1 MRERRWRTFSAA
13 CEEITMPRLLLLLPT
28 RTYRAEAFLA
38 AARCLHVSVTIGRGR
53 RPEELTNSPDELL
66 PLDVR
71 DPQAAAPIAAAF
83 ARQHPLDAVIGVDDV
98 TAVTA
103 AVIAQAI
110 GLPHNSVASVTAAS
124 NKRRMRELLSEQGVL
139 VPRHNVFPLD
149 GDPQEFATQ
158 VAYPCV
164 VKPLILSASCGV
176 IRANDEE
183 EFRRAFRR
191 VGALL
196 TNLGLVERDEQAR
209 WILVEDFVPGIEV
222 ALEGLLTQGALQSL
236 AMFDKP
242 DPLNGPFF
250 EETIYVTP
258 SRLPADVQ
266 QDIISC
272 AARTATAL
280 GLREGPVHGEF
291 RVNEKGVWVIE
302 LAARTIG
309 GHCSST
315 LNFASGMSLEE
326 LILRHALRMPLP
338 PLTRQEQAAGV
349 MMLPIPFGGRLREVR
364 GQAEARAVPGVEE
377 LTITAEPGDELVPL
391 PEGTRYLGFLLA
403 RGKTPEEVEQS
414 LRDAHRRLTVVI
426 AVPPLGQDSSSPSS
440 LQSRTMNF

>member
-1 MRERRWRTFSAA
+1 
-13 CEEITMPRLLLLLPT
+13 MPRLLLLLPT

-38 AARCLHVSVTIGRGR
+38 AARHLHVSVTIGSERP
-53 RPEELTNSPDELL
+53 PEELTNSAGDVL

-71 DPQAAAPIAAAF
+71 DPQAAAPIAGAF
-83 ARQHPLDAVIGVDDV
+83 ARQHPIDAVIGVDDV

-103 AVIAQAI
+103 AAIAQAI
-110 GLPHNSVASVTAAS
+110 GLPHNSVASVTAAR
-124 NKRRMRELLSEQGVL
+124 NKRQMRELLSGQGIP
-139 VPRHNVFPLD
+139 VPRHKVFPLD
-149 GDPQEFATQ
+149 GDPREFAKQ
-158 VAYPCV
+158 VVYPCV

-183 EFRRAFRR
+183 EFSGAFRR
-191 VGALL
+191 VGTLL
-196 TNLGLVERDEQAR
+196 TNLGLVARDEQAR

-222 ALEGLLTQGALQSL
+222 ALEGLLAQGVLQPL

-258 SRLPADVQ
+258 SRLPSDVQ
-266 QDIISC
+266 QDIIAC
-272 AARTATAL
+272 ASRTAEAL

-291 RVNEKGVWVIE
+291 RVNEHGVWVIE
-302 LAARTIG
+302 MAARSIG
-309 GHCSST
+309 GHCSRT
-315 LNFASGMSLEE
+315 LDFASGMSLEE

-338 PLTRQEQAAGV
+338 PLTRQDQAAGV
-349 MMLPIPFGGRLREVR
+349 MMLPIPYGGRLREVR
-364 GQAEARAVPGVEE
+364 GQAEARAVPGIKE

-403 RGKTPEEVEQS
+403 RGTTPEEVERS
-414 LRDAHRRLTVVI
+414 LRDAHRRLTVAI
-426 AVPPLGQDSSSPSS
+426 SAAPPNTTDASTSS
-440 LQSRTMNF
+440 LRSQAMSF

>member
-1 MRERRWRTFSAA
+1 
-13 CEEITMPRLLLLLPT
+13 MPRLLLLLTT

-38 AARCLHVSVTIGRGR
+38 AARNLHIAVTIGGER
-53 RPEELTNSPDELL
+53 RPDEPTNSSSEFL

-71 DPQAAAPIAAAF
+71 DPQAALPRTVAF
-83 ARQHPLDAVIGVDDV
+83 DRQHPIDAVIGVDDV

-103 AVIAQAI
+103 AAIAQAI
-110 GLPHNSVASVTAAS
+110 GLPHNSVASVTAAR
-124 NKRRMRELLSEQGVL
+124 NKRLMRELLSGQDIP
-139 VPRHNVFPLD
+139 VPHHTVFPLD
-149 GDPQEFATQ
+149 SDPKEFAKQ
-158 VAYPCV
+158 VDYPCV
-164 VKPLILSASCGV
+164 LKPLMLSASCGV

-183 EFRRAFRR
+183 EFKHAFSR

-196 TNLGLVERDEQAR
+196 TNMGLVERDEQAH

-222 ALEGLLTQGALQSL
+222 ALEGLLTQGTLQPL

-250 EETIYVTP
+250 EETIYTTP
-258 SRLPADVQ
+258 SRLSSDIQ
-266 QDIISC
+266 QNVIAC
-272 AARTATAL
+272 ATRTAQAL

-291 RVNEKGVWVIE
+291 RVNEHGVWVIE
-302 LAARTIG
+302 MAARAIG
-309 GHCSST
+309 GRCSST

-338 PLTRQEQAAGV
+338 PLSRQEQAAGV
-349 MMLPIPFGGRLREVR
+349 MMLPIPYGGRLSEVR
-364 GQAEARAVPGVEE
+364 GQAEARAVPGIEE

-403 RGKTPEEVEQS
+403 RGTTPEEVEQS
-414 LRDAHRRLTVVI
+414 LRDAHRQLTVVI
-426 AVPPLGQDSSSPSS
+426 SASPTSSRSHALS
-440 LQSRTMNF
+440 F

>member
-1 MRERRWRTFSAA
+1 MERVP
-13 CEEITMPRLLLLLPT
+13 EGLP
-28 RTYRAEAFLA
+28 
-38 AARCLHVSVTIGRGR
+38 VSSDDV
-53 RPEELTNSPDELL
+53 L

-71 DPQAAAPIAAAF
+71 DPQAAAQTAVQFAQHHPI
-83 ARQHPLDAVIGVDDV
+83 DAVIGVDDV

-103 AVIAQAI
+103 AAIAQAI
-110 GLPHNSVASVTAAS
+110 GLPHNSVPSVTAAR
-124 NKRRMRELLSEQGVL
+124 NKRQMRELLSGQGIL
-139 VPRHNVFPLD
+139 VPCHRVYPLD
-149 GDPQEFATQ
+149 GDPKEFAKQ
-158 VAYPCV
+158 IVYPCV

-176 IRANDEE
+176 VRANDEE
-183 EFRRAFRR
+183 EFSGAFHR

-222 ALEGLLTQGALQSL
+222 ALEGLLTQGTLQPL

-250 EETIYVTP
+250 EETIYITP
-258 SRLPADVQ
+258 SRLSSDLQ
-266 QDIISC
+266 QNVVAC
-272 AARTATAL
+272 AARTAQAL

-291 RVNEKGVWVIE
+291 RVNEHGVWVIE

-309 GHCSST
+309 GRCSRT

-326 LILRHALRMPLP
+326 LILRHALRMSLP
-338 PLTRQEQAAGV
+338 PITRQEQAAGV
-349 MMLPIPFGGRLREVR
+349 MMLPIPYGGRLREVR

-403 RGKTPEEVEQS
+403 RGKTPEDVERS

-426 AVPPLGQDSSSPSS
+426 SASPPTATDASSSSA
-440 LQSRTMNF
+440 QSQAMSF

>member
-1 MRERRWRTFSAA
+1 
-13 CEEITMPRLLLLLPT
+13 MPRLLLLLPT

-38 AARCLHVSVTIGRGR
+38 AARNLHVAVTIGGEW
-53 RPEELTNSPDELL
+53 RPDEPTNSSVKLL

-71 DPQAAAPIAAAF
+71 DPQAALPLAVAF

-103 AVIAQAI
+103 AAIAQAI
-110 GLPHNSVASVTAAS
+110 GLPHNSLASVTAAR
-124 NKRRMRELLSEQGVL
+124 NKRQMRELLSEQGL
-139 VPRHNVFPLD
+139 PVPHHTVFPLD
-149 GDPQEFATQ
+149 GDPKEFAKQ
-158 VAYPCV
+158 VDYPCV
-164 VKPLILSASCGV
+164 LKPLMLSASCGV

-183 EFRRAFRR
+183 EFKHAFSR

-196 TNLGLVERDEQAR
+196 TNMGLVERDEQAR

-222 ALEGLLTQGALQSL
+222 ALDGLLTQGTLQPL

-250 EETIYVTP
+250 EETIYTTP
-258 SRLPADVQ
+258 SRLSSDIQ
-266 QDIISC
+266 QNVI
-272 AARTATAL
+272 AYATRTAQAL

-291 RVNEKGVWVIE
+291 RVNEHGVWVIE
-302 LAARTIG
+302 MAARAIG
-309 GHCSST
+309 GRCSST

-338 PLTRQEQAAGV
+338 PLSRQEQATGV
-349 MMLPIPFGGRLREVR
+349 MMLPIPYGGRLSEVR
-364 GQAEARAVPGVEE
+364 GQAEARAVPGIEE

-403 RGKTPEEVEQS
+403 RGKTPEEVEES
-414 LRDAHRRLTVVI
+414 LRDAHHRLTVVI
-426 AVPPLGQDSSSPSS
+426 SATPTSSRSHTLS
-440 LQSRTMNF
+440 F

>member
-1 MRERRWRTFSAA
+1 
-13 CEEITMPRLLLLLPT
+13 MPRLLLLLPT

-38 AARCLHVSVTIGRGR
+38 AARRLHVSVTIGSAR

-71 DPQAAAPIAAAF
+71 DPQTAAPIAVAF
-83 ARQHPLDAVIGVDDV
+83 ARQHPIDAVIGVDDV

-103 AVIAQAI
+103 AAIAQAI
-110 GLPHNSVASVTAAS
+110 GLPHNSVASVTAAR
-124 NKRRMRELLSEQGVL
+124 NKRQMRELLSGQSIP
-139 VPRHNVFPLD
+139 VPRHKVFPLE
-149 GDPQEFATQ
+149 GDPKEFAKQ
-158 VAYPCV
+158 VVYPCV

-183 EFRRAFRR
+183 EFRAAFRR

-196 TNLGLVERDEQAR
+196 TNLDLVTRDEQAR
-209 WILVEDFVPGIEV
+209 WILVEDFVPGIEI
-222 ALEGLLTQGALQSL
+222 ALEGLLTQGALQPL

-250 EETIYVTP
+250 EETIYITP
-258 SRLPADVQ
+258 SRLSSDLQ
-266 QDIISC
+266 QNVVAC
-272 AARTATAL
+272 AARTAKAL

-302 LAARTIG
+302 LAARAIG
-309 GHCSST
+309 GRCSRT

-338 PLTRQEQAAGV
+338 PITRQEQAAGV
-349 MMLPIPFGGRLREVR
+349 MMLPIPYGGKLREVR
-364 GQAEARAVPGVEE
+364 GQAEARAVPGIEE

-403 RGKTPEEVEQS
+403 RGTTPEEVERS
-414 LRDAHRRLTVVI
+414 LRDAHRKLTVVI
-426 AVPPLGQDSSSPSS
+426 SASPPTATDASPSS
-440 LQSRTMNF
+440 AQSQAMSF

>member
-1 MRERRWRTFSAA
+1 
-13 CEEITMPRLLLLLPT
+13 MPRLLLLLPT
-28 RTYRAEAFLA
+28 ATYRAEAFLD
-38 AARCLHVSVTIGRGR
+38 AARSLELSVIIGMEWA
-53 RPEELTNSPDELL
+53 PEGLPVPSGDVLL
-66 PLDVR
+66 LDVR
-71 DPQAAAPIAAAF
+71 HPQAAAQTAVEF
-83 ARQHPLDAVIGVDDV
+83 ARHHPIDAVIGVDDV
-98 TAVTA
+98 TAVVAA
-103 AVIAQAI
+103 AVAEAV
-110 GLPHNSVASVTAAS
+110 GLPHNSVASVTAAR
-124 NKRRMRELLSEQGVL
+124 NKRQMRELLSGQGIP
-139 VPRHNVFPLD
+139 VPRHKVFSLD
-149 GDPQEFATQ
+149 GDPREFARQ
-158 VAYPCV
+158 VDYPCV

-176 IRANDEE
+176 IRANDEK
-183 EFRRAFRR
+183 EFMGAFRR

-196 TNLGLVERDEQAR
+196 TNLGLVARDEQAR

-222 ALEGLLTQGALQSL
+222 ALEGLLTKGAFQPL

-258 SRLPADVQ
+258 SRLPSDVQ
-266 QDIISC
+266 QDIIAC
-272 AARTATAL
+272 ADRTAQAL

-291 RVNEKGVWVIE
+291 RVNEHGVWVIE
-302 LAARTIG
+302 LAARAIG
-309 GHCSST
+309 GRCSRT
-315 LNFASGMSLEE
+315 LDFPSGMSLEE

-349 MMLPIPFGGRLREVR
+349 MMLPIPYGGRLREVR

-403 RGKTPEEVEQS
+403 RGTTPEVVERS

-426 AVPPLGQDSSSPSS
+426 SAAPPTATDSSPSS
-440 LQSRTMNF
+440 SRSRAISF

>member
-1 MRERRWRTFSAA
+1 
-13 CEEITMPRLLLLLPT
+13 MPRLLLLLPVA
-28 RTYRAEAFLA
+28 TYRSDAFLD
-38 AARCLHVSVTIGRGR
+38 AARSLHVSVTIGMERI
-53 RPEELTNSPDELL
+53 PEGLPVSPDDVLL
-66 PLDVR
+66 LDVR
-71 DPQAAAPIAAAF
+71 HPQAAAQTVVAF
-83 ARQHPLDAVIGVDDV
+83 ARDHPIDAVIGVDDV

-103 AVIAQAI
+103 AAVAEAV
-110 GLPHNSVASVTAAS
+110 GLPHNSLASVTTAG
-124 NKRRMRELLSEQGVL
+124 NKRQMRELLSGQGIP
-139 VPRHNVFPLD
+139 VPRHKVFPLD
-149 GDPQEFATQ
+149 GDPIEFAKQ

-164 VKPLILSASCGV
+164 VKPLVLSASCGV

-183 EFRRAFRR
+183 EFNGAFRR

-250 EETIYVTP
+250 EETIYITP
-258 SRLPADVQ
+258 SRLAFDLQ
-266 QDIISC
+266 QNVVAC
-272 AARTATAL
+272 ASRTAEAL

-309 GHCSST
+309 GRCSRT
-315 LNFASGMSLEE
+315 LSFASGMSLEE

-338 PLTRQEQAAGV
+338 PITRQEQAAGV
-349 MMLPIPFGGRLREVR
+349 MMLPIPYGGRLREVR
-364 GQAEARAVPGVEE
+364 GQAEARAEPGIEE

-403 RGKTPEEVEQS
+403 RGTTPEEVERS
-414 LRDAHRRLTVVI
+414 LRNAHRRLTVVI
-426 AVPPLGQDSSSPSS
+426 SAATPSS
-440 LQSRTMNF
+440 LRSRAMSF